1 MKIVSWQLW
10 VQRIKSRAGAQTQ
23 LQSSAMFLL
32 WWKRLCFITK
42 THLIK
47 DTTTNN
53 ALEIFENQEHFGL
66 SDGDNSVFLRS
77 MRKMMPIPHLTR

>member
-1 MKIVSWQLW
+1 MAVVGSKNQ
-10 VQRIKSRAGAQTQ
+10 IKGWCSLSTAQTQ
-23 LQSSAMFLL
+23 LQSSAMFLF

-53 ALEIFENQEHFGL
+53 ELEIFENQMECISAIDAQNDVNPTSHKI
-66 SDGDNSVFLRS
+66 N
-77 MRKMMPIPHLTR
+77 